1 MLRVVW
7 WWLCCHLCSF
17 LVGQAEAQ
25 SPVGSSE
32 RSRPYAVLRG
42 QNLGERPRA
51 DGRSGRACASA
62 SWGTRSLTRG
72 VDCGGA
78 GEGVS
83 AAVPLPP
90 PFRRP
95 GEEGLSLTAQRN
107 AWYTVAGSR
116 CVLGA

>member
-25 SPVGSSE
+25 SPVESSE

-51 DGRSGRACASA
+51 DGRAGRACASA
-62 SWGTRSLTRG
+62 SWGPGSLTRR
-72 VDCGGA
+72 VDCGG
-78 GEGVS
+78 GGV
-83 AAVPLPP
+83 
-90 PFRRP
+90 
-95 GEEGLSLTAQRN
+95 
-107 AWYTVAGSR
+107 
-116 CVLGA
+116 CVCV

>member
-25 SPVGSSE
+25 SPVESSG

-51 DGRSGRACASA
+51 GGRSGRACASA
-62 SWGTRSLTRG
+62 SRGTGTAA
-72 VDCGGA
+72 GA
-78 GEGVS
+78 GRGGWCERRGT
-83 AAVPLPP
+83 AAASIPK
-90 PFRRP
+90 
-95 GEEGLSLTAQRN
+95 A
-107 AWYTVAGSR
+107 
-116 CVLGA
+116 